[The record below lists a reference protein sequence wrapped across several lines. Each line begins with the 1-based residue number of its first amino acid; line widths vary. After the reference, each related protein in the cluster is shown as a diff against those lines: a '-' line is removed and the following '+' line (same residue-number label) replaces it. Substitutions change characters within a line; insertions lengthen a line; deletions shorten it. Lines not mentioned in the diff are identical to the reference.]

1 MCVQAVKQGVKMSTK
16 SIVEIGGFSLQDHA
30 LLRALVSFDP
40 NPRSPAFAI
49 QAISKLAQDAG
60 LLNSKWDL
68 KTCCADRLDALIRG
82 KVSWNKRGCFW
93 QLGKGTHVSFKNIAR
108 IAVRWYAHGWDF
120 NRHTRD
126 SEVRYPED
134 VEISPFGDEFKHLK
148 GTLMP
153 PKGELTR
160 RIVTTPASE
169 HFYYLDVIP
178 SEDDLFIA
186 EYGNFDDYKT
196 HRRIG
201 QPADFWSLET
211 KTVLPMLRNAKVLS
225 YRSHTNFSRMG
236 RV

>member
-1 MCVQAVKQGVKMSTK
+1 MNTRA
-16 SIVEIGGFSLQDHA
+16 FSKRLHHHGCTWADDGLPV
-30 LLRALVSFDP
+30 LLGNYRVLCY
-40 NPRSPAFAI
+40 RI
-49 QAISKLAQDAG
+49 HHISA
-60 LLNSKWDL
+60 
-68 KTCCADRLDALIRG
+68 RR
-82 KVSWNKRGCFW
+82 KVSWNKRKSCW
-93 QLGKGTHVSFKNIAR
+93 QLGKGTHVSFKKIAQ

-120 NRHTRD
+120 ERHTRD

-134 VEISPFGDEFKHLK
+134 VEISPLGDEFKHLM

-153 PKGELTR
+153 AKGELTR

-178 SEDDLFIA
+178 YEDDLFIA

-196 HRRIG
+196 HRKIG
-201 QPADFWSLET
+201 QPADFWTLEM
-211 KTVLPMLRNAKVLS
+211 KTVLPMLRGAKVLS